1 MRIGLVAGEASGDV
15 LGAGLIRALAARFS
29 DARFEGV
36 AGPEMIAAG
45 CEPWAEAEELA
56 VMGLIEPLREIPR
69 LLRLR
74 KSLIARWRASPP
86 DVFVGIDAPD
96 FNLGLEKRLRRSGI
110 RTVHYVSPTVWA
122 WRPGRIESVRKAAD
136 RVLCI
141 LPFEQSLYDSKG
153 IDAVFV
159 GHPRADSLL
168 MDHDTKA
175 LKRTLGVDPDERL
188 VAVLPGSR
196 SGEIARLGPVFAGAA
211 KRLAAADPAL
221 QFVLPVASPR
231 LREPMLAY
239 LESAGIRDRFT
250 VTDGGSESAMAA
262 ADVVMLASGTAA
274 LEAAL
279 LCKPMVAAYKVS
291 YFSATIFRLFRLL
304 KLDYVTM
311 PNLLTETPLVPEC
324 IQEQAT
330 PERVADEVAALLED
344 PERREG
350 IARRFA
356 KLRSELAL
364 NANDRAADAVAALVE
379 SDDTRS

>member
-15 LGAGLIRALAARFS
+15 LGAGLIRALAGRF
-29 DARFEGV
+29 ANVRFEGV

-74 KSLIARWRASPP
+74 RSLIARWRASPP
-86 DVFVGIDAPD
+86 DVFVGIDSPD
-96 FNLGLEKRLRRSGI
+96 FNLGLEKGLRRSGI

-141 LPFEQSLYDSKG
+141 LPFEQALYDSKG

-159 GHPRADSLL
+159 GHPSADSLS
-168 MDHDTKA
+168 MDHDTKV
-175 LKRTLGVDPDERL
+175 LKRALGVAPDERL

-196 SGEIARLGPVFAGAA
+196 SGEITRLGPVFAGAA

-231 LREPMLAY
+231 LREPMLTY
-239 LESAGIRDRFT
+239 LESAGVGDRFT
-250 VTDGGSESAMAA
+250 ITDGGSEAAMAA

-279 LCKPMVAAYKVS
+279 LGKPMVAAYKVS
-291 YFSATIFRLFRLL
+291 YFSAAIFRWFRLL

-330 PERVADEVAALLED
+330 PRRVADEVAALLED
-344 PERREG
+344 PARREG

-364 NANDRAADAVAALVE
+364 NANDRAADAVAALVA